1 MPMSTHTYEYIY
13 NILYMYVYLSTAICI
28 SMYVT
33 CGPLYDNPFGSVYLC
48 TKNRK
53 ELTYYISST
62 LKLAAKCPP
71 SLYTICMFYK
81 DAKHQSVL

>member
-1 MPMSTHTYEYIY
+1 MCTYIY
-13 NILYMYVYLSTAICI
+13 LQLFVYRC
-28 SMYVT
+28 MFVT
-33 CGPLYDNPFGSVYLC
+33 CGPPYDNPFGSVYLC

-71 SLYTICMFYK
+71 SLYILYVCSFKT
-81 DAKHQSVL
+81 QSTRAF

>member
-1 MPMSTHTYEYIY
+1 MSIH
-13 NILYMYVYLSTAICI
+13 ILYTHIYLSTAICI

-33 CGPLYDNPFGSVYLC
+33 CGPLYDNPIGSVYLR

-53 ELTYYISST
+53 ELTYNISST

-71 SLYTICMFYK
+71 SLYTIYVCAIK
-81 DAKHQSVL
+81 TQDADPSVLY